1 MLSRRW
7 SWSGSASGAVAG
19 LVVAVLLAG
28 GAAIALGG
36 DGEGGMVP
44 TDPIR
49 VIDATSVTGEVRLA
63 VDDGDLDGVVPDSGV
78 SALMLNVKVF
88 TPATAGYLAVF
99 PCDAAEDRVSAL
111 TLTGGVTT
119 QGATM
124 SKVSGDTPGEVCI
137 EARNS
142 SHAAI
147 SVARMIVYVTGYV
160 YTPSLDASV
169 AALSCAS
176 GQAAI
181 FDGADWECKTAAA
194 ARTVT
199 GFRNTVLESTGTV
212 GYYPSVAIGDD
223 GNPVIAH
230 YDWGNEDLEIY
241 VCDDAACTSG
251 TNTTLETAGTVGYYP
266 SVAIGDD
273 GNPVIAHYD
282 GTDDDLE
289 IYVCDDAACTSG
301 TNTTLET
308 AGSLGH
314 YSSMAIGDDGNPVI
328 AHNDY
333 TNGDLEIYVCDDAAC
348 TSGTNTTLE
357 TTGDVGWHTSVAIG
371 DDGNPIIA
379 HYDFTNR
386 DLELYVC
393 YNPACTSGANQT
405 LATTDDVG
413 KYSSVAIGDDGNP
426 VIAHYS
432 PTDLDLMFTR
442 LKIRITGVAYE

>member
-137 EARNS
+137 EARNG

-147 SVARMIVYVTGYV
+147 SVSRMIVYVTGYV

-176 GQAAI
+176 GQVAR
-181 FDGADWECKTAAA
+181 FDGADWECKTVVV
-194 ARTVT
+194 ARSV
-199 GFRNTVLESTGTV
+199 RAVHNSILEEADSV
-212 GYYPSVAIGDD
+212 GGHPSVVIGDD

-230 YDWGNEDLEIY
+230 YDWTNDDLEIF

-251 TNTTLETAGTVGYYP
+251 TNTTLETAGNVGYYP
-266 SVAIGDD
+266 
-273 GNPVIAHYD
+273 
-282 GTDDDLE
+282 
-289 IYVCDDAACTSG
+289 
-301 TNTTLET
+301 
-308 AGSLGH
+308 
-314 YSSMAIGDDGNPVI
+314 SMAIGDDGNPVI
-328 AHNDY
+328 AHTDFTND
-333 TNGDLEIYVCDDAAC
+333 DLEIYVCDDAAC